1 MLETV
6 NFTTLFLFELFNATE
21 KQKIRSGEERTDSVS
36 ANNSFEKR
44 SEYVIL
50 ELSTA

>member
-1 MLETV
+1 MQLKNKKLGV
-6 NFTTLFLFELFNATE
+6 
-21 KQKIRSGEERTDSVS
+21 ERTDSVS

-44 SEYVIL
+44 SQYVIL